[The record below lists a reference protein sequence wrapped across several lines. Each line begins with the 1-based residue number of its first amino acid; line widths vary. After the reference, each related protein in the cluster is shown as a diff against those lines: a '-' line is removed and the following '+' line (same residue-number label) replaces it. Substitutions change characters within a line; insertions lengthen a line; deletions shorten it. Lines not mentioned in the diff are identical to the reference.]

1 MKIRGTCLMCGR
13 DFLVQQI
20 LDSQGHCPWCGRPF
34 QPDYTAVL
42 AEALQQAEAA
52 GGSLENA
59 LEKIAGMEPALVLD
73 EESVLGQ
80 AKAHLEHLRR
90 NEHPRSH

>member
-1 MKIRGTCLMCGR
+1 VKIRGTCLMCGR

-73 EESVLGQ
+73 EDSVLGQ
-80 AKAHLEHLRR
+80 AKAHLERLRR